1 VLADYHIHTKMCG
14 HAKGE
19 MEDYLTTAQRLGLAE
34 IGFSDHLPLYFLS
47 PEEMIPGYAMP
58 EGDIPAYIDAV
69 KKLQK
74 KGGPVQVK
82 LGVEADYIPG
92 CEDKL
97 EKLLNPHSFDFI
109 IGSVHFID
117 GWSFDRQEE
126 IDRYGEWDIWE
137 LYERYF
143 TLVQQ
148 AALSGL
154 FDIMAHP
161 DLIKKFNFI
170 PSQDLMPLYENTVRA
185 FKKAGVCVEV
195 NTAGLRYP
203 VREVYPSPGFLK
215 VAFRHGLPVTL
226 GSDAHL
232 PEQVGAGLA
241 EAVALLREIGYTEIT
256 LFEQRSRIK
265 KTIC

>member
-14 HAKGE
+14 HATGE
-19 MEDYLTTAQRLGLAE
+19 LEEYLFVAQRLGLDE
-34 IGFSDHLPLYFLS
+34 IGFSDHLPLYFLP
-47 PEEMIPGYAMP
+47 PEEIIPDYAMP
-58 EGDIPAYIDAV
+58 ESDMPVYVDAV
-69 KKLQK
+69 RELQK
-74 KGGPVQVK
+74 KDGSVQVK

-92 CEDKL
+92 YEDRL
-97 EKLLNPHSFDFI
+97 EKLLKSYPFDYI
-109 IGSVHFID
+109 IGSVHFIE

-126 IDRYGEWDIWE
+126 IGRYSEWDIWE

-143 TLVQQ
+143 ALVQQ

-154 FDIMAHP
+154 FDVMAHP

-170 PSQDLMPLYENTVRA
+170 PSRDLIPLYEDTAQA

-203 VREVYPSPGFLK
+203 VREIYPSQSFLK
-215 VAFRHGLPVTL
+215 VAFRYGLPVIL

-232 PEQVGAGLA
+232 PEHVGTGLV
-241 EAVALLREIGYTEIT
+241 EAVTLLRKIGYTEIT
-256 LFEQRSRIK
+256 LFEQRRRYK
-265 KTIC
+265 RTIC